1 MGITIREYQD
11 TDETGWIR
19 CRVISF
25 LDSSYYD
32 DVKREKESYDHA
44 SICLVAEHDNQ
55 IIGFIDVE
63 YEENVGEVCYLKG
76 SLGANIWNLGV
87 LPEYRNRCIAQMLW
101 EQVKELLIEKGI
113 QRVELWTQDDL
124 AANKWYQKQGFEL
137 IESYLNVFIEGDFKD
152 KSQSYIN
159 HHHIGKIFSIR
170 CLNFEA
176 PIERKQEFVNLC
188 KNAQQIKR
196 IHEVRLYEL
205 KL

>member
-1 MGITIREYQD
+1 MSITIRAYQD
-11 TDETGWIR
+11 TDETGWVR

-32 DVKREKESYDHA
+32 DVKREKEQYDHA

-63 YEENVGEVCYLKG
+63 YEENIGEVCYLKG

-101 EQVKELLIEKGI
+101 EQAKELLIEKGI

-124 AANKWYQKQGFEL
+124 PANKWYEKQGFKS
-137 IESYLNVFIEGDFKD
+137 IESYLNVFAYGDYKD
-152 KSQSYIN
+152 KSKSYIN
-159 HHHIGKIFSIR
+159 HKILGKTLGIR

-176 PIERKQEFVNLC
+176 PIERKQEFISLG
-188 KNAQQIKR
+188 KR
-196 IHEVRLYEL
+196 VHEVQLYEL